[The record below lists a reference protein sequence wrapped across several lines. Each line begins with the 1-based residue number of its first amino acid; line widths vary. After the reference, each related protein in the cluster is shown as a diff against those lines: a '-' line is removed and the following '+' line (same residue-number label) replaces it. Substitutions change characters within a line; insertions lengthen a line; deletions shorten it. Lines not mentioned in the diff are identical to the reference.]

1 MGILDLYQS
10 SAHRNNVAHFAAI
23 VTIAL
28 SDGELNEDEMVLVN
42 RFRRKLDITE
52 EEYDLIMTNPSKYP
66 LVSYSSY
73 NDRLEHLFDLFKII
87 YADHKID
94 EPERKTLLKYAL
106 GLGFT
111 SDKAESVVKKS
122 IKIFEEGI
130 DFDHYSF
137 LMDKR
142 STD

>member
-1 MGILDLYQS
+1 MTTL
-10 SAHRNNVAHFAAI
+10 VAIFNEFKWENIMAI
-23 VTIAL
+23 
-28 SDGELNEDEMVLVN
+28 S
-42 RFRRKLDITE
+42 
-52 EEYDLIMTNPSKYP
+52 
-66 LVSYSSY
+66 
-73 NDRLEHLFDLFKII
+73 LFDLFKII